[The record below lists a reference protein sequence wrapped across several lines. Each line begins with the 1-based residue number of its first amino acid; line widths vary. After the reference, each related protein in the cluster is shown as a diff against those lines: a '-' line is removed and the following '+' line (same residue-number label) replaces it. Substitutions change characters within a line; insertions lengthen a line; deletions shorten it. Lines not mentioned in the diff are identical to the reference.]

1 MAKGMK
7 TGGRNIQKGQVLNPH
22 GAGAHNPVVKAAR
35 KLTAETV
42 ARMIETI
49 ATHPSDEL
57 DTLKNMKLSFL
68 EDFLLQG
75 LIQAKRKGDLE
86 TLLKVLERVIGKVKD
101 QVEHS
106 GDQTTRVIIEN
117 YTRKDTV

>member
-1 MAKGMK
+1 MAKGKK
-7 TGGRNIQKGQVLNPH
+7 TGGRDIAKGQVLNPH
-22 GAGAHNPVVKAAR
+22 GAGAHNPIVKAAR
-35 KLTAETV
+35 SLTAEQV
-42 ARMIETI
+42 AQMIIMI
-49 ATHPSDEL
+49 ATHPDDEM
-57 DTLKNMKLSFL
+57 DTLKAMKLTFM
-68 EDFLLQG
+68 ERFLLDG

-101 QVEHS
+101 HVEHS